1 MHVCGFLFYIILQHT
16 KNYHDY
22 KSINV
27 QQYVEHFSRTVIES
41 HFKAFDRKLGP
52 SLNIKL

>member
-1 MHVCGFLFYIILQHT
+1 MYADFYFILILQHT

-22 KSINV
+22 KSISV